1 MQNKRVKKEI
11 DLIHGSLWDKILI
24 FALPLAASSILQQ
37 LFNSADVA
45 VVGQFA
51 GSRALAAVGSN
62 GAVIN
67 LLVNI
72 FVGLSVGANVIIARY
87 IGEGNKNKVQDAVHT
102 AVLVAL
108 VSGVILTALGLLVT
122 RPILMLMSTP
132 DDIID
137 LAVVYLRIYFLGMPF
152 VMLYNFG
159 AAILRGIGDTKR
171 PFICLLV
178 SGIVNVLLNLFFVI
192 VCRLSVAG
200 VGIATVI
207 SNIISSGMVLYFLT
221 HEEGAIR
228 VSLKKLRINIKIL
241 KEISKIGLPAGLQ
254 GVVFSF
260 SNICV
265 QSALNSLGSDAVA
278 GSAAALNFEYFVYF
292 LLNAFTQA
300 CITFM
305 SQNYGAGEYGR
316 CRRITRICVVL
327 GFAFSTAL
335 SLIFYLLGDNAL
347 RFYTTEPAVMEIGL
361 VRMKYCLLMQFVG
374 VFMDVFSGSLRG
386 LGRSLMPA
394 LISLASSCGIRLL
407 WIYTVFPKVPAFE
420 TLVSVYPI
428 SWMFG
433 SAGTIIAYIAVSR
446 KLLGKRTG
454 VSANISKTV

>member
-1 MQNKRVKKEI
+1 MKAKRLKKEM

-87 IGEGNKNKVQDAVHT
+87 LGEGNKQKVENAVHT
-102 AVLVAL
+102 SVLVAL
-108 VSGVILTALGLLVT
+108 ASGVILTLLGLLIT
-122 RPILMLMSTP
+122 RPILTMMSTP

-137 LAVVYLRIYFLGMPF
+137 LAVIYLRIYFLGMPF
-152 VMLYNFG
+152 IMLYNFG
-159 AAILRGIGDTKR
+159 AAILRSMGDTKR

-178 SGIVNVLLNLFFVI
+178 SGVVNVLLNLFFVI
-192 VCRLSVAG
+192 VCELSVAG

-228 VSLKKLRINIKIL
+228 VSLEKLRIDKKIL

-265 QSALNSLGSDAVA
+265 QSALNSLGSDVVA

-300 CITFM
+300 CVTFM
-305 SQNYGAGEYGR
+305 SQNYGAGEYER
-316 CRRITRICVVL
+316 CKRITRICVL
-327 GFAFSTAL
+327 MGFAFSTAL
-335 SLIFYLLGDNAL
+335 SLIFYFFGAGVL
-347 RFYTTEPAVMEIGL
+347 RFYTTEPAVIEIGII
-361 VRMKYCLLMQFVG
+361 RMKYCLLMQFVS
-374 VFMDVFSGSLRG
+374 VFMDVYSGSLRG
-386 LGRSLMPA
+386 LGNSLLPA

-407 WIYTVFPKVPAFE
+407 WIYTVFPRIPEFKTV
-420 TLVSVYPI
+420 VSVYPI
-428 SWMFG
+428 SWLFG
-433 SAGTIIAYIAVSR
+433 SAGTIIAYIIVSR
-446 KLLGKRTG
+446 HLLKKRST
-454 VSANISKTV
+454 

>member
-1 MQNKRVKKEI
+1 MKKSKKEM
-11 DLIHGSLWDKILI
+11 DLLHGSLWDKILI

-87 IGEGNKNKVQDAVHT
+87 LGEGNEKKVQNAVHT
-102 AVLVAL
+102 AILVAII
-108 VSGVILTALGLLVT
+108 SGFIILTAGLIIT
-122 RPILMLMSTP
+122 RPILVLMSTP
-132 DDIID
+132 EDIID
-137 LAVVYLRIYFLGMPF
+137 LATLYLRIYFLGMPF
-152 VMLYNFG
+152 MMLYNFG
-159 AAILRGIGDTKR
+159 AAILRSRGDTKR
-171 PFICLLV
+171 PFLCLLV

-192 VCRLSVAG
+192 VCKLSVAG

-207 SNIISSGMVLYFLT
+207 SNIISSGMVLYFLMR
-221 HEEGAIR
+221 EESAVK
-228 VSLKKLRINIKIL
+228 VSIHNFKIDFRIL
-241 KEISKIGLPAGLQ
+241 KEIAKIGLPAGLQ

-265 QSALNSLGSDAVA
+265 QSALNSLGSDTVA

-300 CITFM
+300 CVTFT
-305 SQNYGAGEYGR
+305 SQNYGAREYAR
-316 CRRITRICVVL
+316 CRRITQLCVVM

-335 SLIFYLLGDNAL
+335 SLIFYLLGENVL
-347 RFYTTEPAVMEIGL
+347 RFYTTEPAVMEIGII
-361 VRMKYCLLMQFVG
+361 RMKYCLLMQFVG

-386 LGRSLMPA
+386 LGYSLIPA
-394 LISLASSCGIRLL
+394 LIALASSCGFRLL
-407 WIYTVFPKVPAFE
+407 WVYTVFPKTPTFT
-420 TLVSVYPI
+420 TLVTGYPI
-428 SWMFG
+428 SWVIG
-433 SAGTIIAYIAVSR
+433 SVGTLLAYIIVSR
-446 KLLGKRTG
+446 RIMKKA
-454 VSANISKTV
+454 V